1 MILSS
6 TFKLRNF
13 DIGMKMMAV
22 APHHLI
28 YTYLIQNKALDI
40 INLVWAIVLSIPKV
54 MRRPECRMKPISS
67 HTIFFTNR
75 FLLGIGR
82 YHIRFIMKKLI
93 LWSVLLL
100 LCGCESK
107 SSRIKDKASDLLED
121 YIDALDNAK
130 SKEEIKYLKEEF
142 NRQGEILEDEMN
154 KLQNNGDY
162 SLKDMQDLIQDEK
175 LKKLAEEANE
185 AERNAY
191 NRCNE

>member
-54 MRRPECRMKPISS
+54 MRRPKANKFP
-67 HTIFFTNR
+67 HHIFINR
-75 FLLGIGR
+75 FLLGTGR
-82 YHIRFIMKKLI
+82 YHIIFIMKKLI